1 MRHHEN
7 FSINSHTKN
16 AAQNEAFHGIEEQG
30 LHERVMNLAY
40 AQKAHESVA
49 AIAQNEFSN
58 MENNSRA
65 EAFDSLGA
73 SVFDATN
80 EAGER
85 AKVDAEMVAF
95 ATEIIAQD
103 GTQPRTA
110 EHLAQDA
117 SPESV
122 VTALDILA
130 ESNEMGA
137 IEAAKELQLAHEQLG
152 ASAGFFAEKNESFRL
167 PGLPGNETYPSEK
180 TRTQERFSSVKVSG
194 EEGGDTTSYNKYS
207 IRGKEVIFRS
217 YNEVPA
223 VNGPA
228 RWINQDDV
236 TPTLRSGIE
245 NSKTIVNSEREDATL
260 VVPTSPEGII
270 SAALEVS
277 EGNVEVANLLDEDGK
292 LSTSD
297 KAKIFLDSMVA
308 SVLYDDKGKE
318 RQPGEMVEDNG
329 DGFATLVAAMAGDSE
344 SIQTVNEKL
353 SQYYEAIDSEK
364 MRTEEVLAREND
376 KSIESM
382 PKNEILLVHS
392 TSHDIE
398 RDDNGN
404 VVLYSAA
411 SKREDRYPRS
421 SVHFTANG
429 EVQSHQQGQWNDS
442 NKLILT
448 NFEDA
453 HQANG
458 NPKRMSEV
466 DTWYTLNPNESLALP
481 GARIIEPSQLE
492 DGLLLAKDG
501 DTYRYH
507 LSEIYTPSQVEQIE
521 GLAQE
526 YNVDQSSDYAKML
539 REVVFRM
546 AGEELGVKEYIR
558 IGEHSGDNQEF
569 NEKYKSL
576 ANEMGVLRGSHD
588 NAQEGD
594 VESKFIPS
602 TQASLEANRTL
613 AWSGTLTTRTSL
625 KRAPSFSPP
634 AFGGGLI

>member
-1 MRHHEN
+1 MKHHEN
-7 FSINSHTKN
+7 FSTNSHTKN
-16 AAQNEAFHGIEEQG
+16 AAQNE
-30 LHERVMNLAY
+30 
-40 AQKAHESVA
+40 S
-49 AIAQNEFSN
+49 FS
-58 MENNSRA
+58 
-65 EAFDSLGA
+65 
-73 SVFDATN
+73 
-80 EAGER
+80 
-85 AKVDAEMVAF
+85 
-95 ATEIIAQD
+95 
-103 GTQPRTA
+103 
-110 EHLAQDA
+110 
-117 SPESV
+117 
-122 VTALDILA
+122 
-130 ESNEMGA
+130 
-137 IEAAKELQLAHEQLG
+137 
-152 ASAGFFAEKNESFRL
+152 RL

-194 EEGGDTTSYNKYS
+194 EEGGDITSYNKYS
-207 IRGKEVIFRS
+207 IGGKEVIFRS

-236 TPTLRSGIE
+236 RPVFKSGIE

-318 RQPGEMVEDNG
+318 RQHFNPGGMFEITENG

-364 MRTEEVLAREND
+364 MRTEEVIAREND

-404 VVLYSAA
+404 IVLYSAA

-429 EVQSHQQGQWNDS
+429 EVQSHSLGQWNDS

-458 NPKRMSEV
+458 NPRKMSEV
-466 DTWYTLNPNESLALP
+466 DTWYTLNPNESLVLP

-558 IGEHSGDNQEF
+558 IGEHYGGNQEF
-569 NEKYKSL
+569 NEKYRNL
-576 ANEMGVLRGSHD
+576 ANEMGVLTGLHD